1 MTKGPDFR
9 PRPSPTGGRNWIW
22 TSGPLR
28 VNPSPFV
35 LLRPR
40 PTQNVMVDAIG
51 QRPGTLRHVIDRNR
65 DGSMFVLRLLLCFQ
79 GAPYTSSPLGTA
91 GRTAVAH
98 LRHEVSPRRGA
109 KASHR
114 CGASGARACRPARN
128 REPTDDEPHAQ
139 EDLVRDDRKCQ
150 RHHHRRADVHH
161 VRHHDADYA

>member
-40 PTQNVMVDAIG
+40 PTQNVMVDAIR

-79 GAPYTSSPLGTA
+79 GAPYTSSPPGH
-91 GRTAVAH
+91 GW
-98 LRHEVSPRRGA
+98 SD
-109 KASHR
+109 S
-114 CGASGARACRPARN
+114 CRPPPSRGLAPARG
-128 REPTDDEPHAQ
+128 EGITP
-139 EDLVRDDRKCQ
+139 VRRLG
-150 RHHHRRADVHH
+150 RPGVSAG
-161 VRHHDADYA
+161 AES